1 VHRKLLALIAVGA
14 LIAITIAA
22 CGGDDDET
30 TTAADEI
37 TTEQTG
43 ADETTTG
50 GDEATGGYGAGG
62 AGAGASGSGETVEIS
77 ETEYKLDPSE
87 VTTKAGEVTFAIR
100 NDGSADHNLEI
111 EGDGV
116 EEVSDTIAGGQSTEL
131 TVDLQAGTYEMYC
144 AIDGHK
150 ELGMQGGVTVE

>member
-1 VHRKLLALIAVGA
+1 VHRKLLALIVVGA

-30 TTAADEI
+30 TTAASEI

-43 ADETTTG
+43 
-50 GDEATGGYGAGG
+50 G
-62 AGAGASGSGETVEIS
+62 AGAGSSGAGETVEIS

-100 NDGSADHNLEI
+100 NDGSANHNLEI

-116 EEVSDTIAGGQSTEL
+116 EEVSDTISGGQSTEL

-144 AIDGHK
+144 AIEGHR
-150 ELGMQGGVTVE
+150 ELGMEGGVTVE

>member
-1 VHRKLLALIAVGA
+1 MHRKLLALIAVGA
-14 LIAITIAA
+14 LIASTIAA

-30 TTAADEI
+30 TTAASEI

-43 ADETTTG
+43 
-50 GDEATGGYGAGG
+50 G
-62 AGAGASGSGETVEIS
+62 AGAGSSGGGETVEIS

-116 EEVSDTIAGGQSTEL
+116 EEVSDTIGGGQSTEL

-150 ELGMQGGVTVE
+150 ELGMEGGVTVE